1 MRGQMRVPKKKALQ
15 LIDDKIL
22 QFEQILSEATYDTRY
37 NEAYNLAYHGTEELL
52 TELFSTEAADR
63 FRISVTLPARAR
75 IWGDTD
81 YAYELRE
88 YKNHIAKCISQL
100 KVFREKIGNF
110 WDNGESK
117 KVSET
122 TTRSGK
128 DVFIVHGHDKASKE
142 SVARFVEKLGL
153 HAIILHEQPNE
164 SKTIIEKFEDYSNVG
179 FAIVILTPD
188 DICGPRNEPDKQKLR
203 ARQNVIFELGYF
215 VGKLGRSK
223 VCALYKE
230 DVDMPSD
237 YNGVLYVPLDDNGA
251 WQLKLAKEIKQAGI
265 EVDLNKIIGFA

>member
-1 MRGQMRVPKKKALQ
+1 MRGQMRVPKKKALE

-22 QFEQILSEATYDTRY
+22 QFEQIFTEATYDTRY

-52 TELFSTEAADR
+52 TDLFSTEATKR
-63 FRISVTLPARAR
+63 FRISVTLPKRAG
-75 IWGDTD
+75 IWGDIN
-81 YAYELRE
+81 YAYELQE

-100 KVFREKIGNF
+100 KVFREKIENF
-110 WDNGESK
+110 WENDESK

-164 SKTIIEKFEDYSNVG
+164 GKTIIEKFEDYSNVG

-188 DICGPRNEPDKQKLR
+188 DVGAPRSKPKEQKPR
-203 ARQNVIFELGYF
+203 ARQNVIFEFGYF
-215 VGKLGRSK
+215 VGKIGRNK

-230 DVDMPSD
+230 DVEIPSD
-237 YNGVLYVPLDDNGA
+237 YDGVLYVTLDTTDA
-251 WQLKLAKEIKQAGI
+251 WKLKLAKEIKQAGI
-265 EVDLNKIIGFA
+265 DVDLNKIIGSA